1 MKTSKVLLFGMLAV
15 MLTFGLSLAGC
26 ATSSSIGG
34 TSDPHGLVSKANVV
48 SDGDEIASYSVIL
61 GLFDSGY
68 EEYAATVRRA
78 EASGKKI
85 TTVTTFLFVMSKVR
99 AYAK

>member
-1 MKTSKVLLFGMLAV
+1 MKTSKVLLVGMLAV

-26 ATSSSIGG
+26 ATYSSIGG
-34 TSDPHGLVSKANVV
+34 TADPHGLISKATVV
-48 SDGDEIASYSVIL
+48 ADGNEIASYSVIL
-61 GLFDSGY
+61 GILDSGY
-68 EEYAATVRRA
+68 EEYAATVRQA

-85 TTVTTFLFVMSKVR
+85 TTVTTNLFVLSKVR